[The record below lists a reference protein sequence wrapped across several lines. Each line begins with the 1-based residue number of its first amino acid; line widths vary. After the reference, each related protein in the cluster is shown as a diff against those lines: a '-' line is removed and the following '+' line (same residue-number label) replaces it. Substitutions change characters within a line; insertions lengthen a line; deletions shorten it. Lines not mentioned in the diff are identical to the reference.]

1 MIKIIDI
8 IKNKIKIIM
17 KMKQFLNSNVFQDIF
32 LSKDEKEIKYFLE
45 NGLLFAVMA
54 KIEDGY
60 IISEKQKKDFYNTLT
75 ENINRLEALEEIM
88 PFNLEDK
95 IIYEIIYN
103 HLSDKINS
111 QTINQYPQIKNW
123 LMGKTN
129 EDIANGFFEVLM
141 KKTKSLNNK
150 DNQTIRNF
158 IDLFEKNHHYLNY
171 LEKDKSNLL
180 IEEIK
185 NFINKDGSY
194 SHQLRTI
201 IDTLS
206 IKNYS
211 ETKNLIGTIHK
222 ELNNQK
228 EDVILNQLKE
238 IDEYYFKIIDNS
250 IEMNYKESLKNLYE
264 KYLINNINNYLK
276 IPSSKRELLINNK
289 KAIDML
295 LTGMNEVLEIYKEVL
310 KNIDEQKLNG
320 LSGKKE
326 YFKQIKKW

>member
-45 NGLLFAVMA
+45 NGLLFAVIA

>member
-1 MIKIIDI
+1 
-8 IKNKIKIIM
+8 M

-95 IIYEIIYN
+95 VIYEIIYN

-111 QTINQYPQIKNW
+111 QTINQYPHIKNW

-141 KKTKSLNNK
+141 KKTRSLNNK

-158 IDLFEKNHHYLNY
+158 IDLFEKNHHYLNH